1 HACRYT
7 MVVLWGIVVPHIAHA
22 SFCDNV
28 DCSRQR
34 SRACVT
40 TTDPFSIME
49 KKCDESQFF
58 ENMTIYLKT
67 KKMLSQWT
75 KQMRWRIKKSLYSFV
90 LKGTYVVQH
99 NSIYYSH
106 HNFFLCPALT

>member
-1 HACRYT
+1 

-22 SFCDNV
+22 SFCDTV
-28 DCSRQR
+28 DCCRQR
-34 SRACVT
+34 SLACVT

-49 KKCDESQFF
+49 KSDESQLI

-75 KQMRWRIKKSLYSFV
+75 KQMRWRIKKSFPSFV
-90 LKGTYVVQH
+90 SYVDVEPYAVSRLQH
-99 NSIYYSH
+99 N
-106 HNFFLCPALT
+106 

>member
-1 HACRYT
+1 

-22 SFCDNV
+22 SFCDTEAA
-28 DCSRQR
+28 
-34 SRACVT
+34 RACVT

-49 KKCDESQFF
+49 KSDESQFF

-75 KQMRWRIKKSLYSFV
+75 KQMGWRIKKSLPSFV
-90 LKGTYVVQH
+90 SYVDVEPYAV
-99 NSIYYSH
+99 SR
-106 HNFFLCPALT
+106 L